1 MLKLFKKFR
10 ADDSGAVT
18 VDWVVLTAAVI
29 ALAGVAYSQI
39 RGNTETLATTIAEQI
54 EGVNSATGLTG
65 AGASIIG
72 SPAVEEE

>member
-39 RGNTETLATTIAEQI
+39 RGNTETLASTIATQI
-54 EGVNSATGLTG
+54 SSVNGATGLTT
-65 AGASIIG
+65 AGDNIIG
-72 SPAVEEE
+72 E